1 MFRNLSLKIHICW
14 PWLWTLE
21 RTCPFPCL
29 FSFTYFSSSFCDCV
43 EFFLHCNSACPL
55 PFIPIQS
62 IIQHHM
68 GSIQLKS
75 TRIEREPILLLYCS
89 LRLIILFLCHFF
101 LQWTHSFMWRW
112 QFHLCWFSL
121 RSSSLLNSGEMFQH
135 SSACTILSYIPWDSL
150 LPCVCVCEW
159 QNSQCVIMGSH
170 NRFPQTFS
178 EGFCCS
184 VSVPCRT
191 VKKMSSM
198 DIQTLQI
205 LTVWTSC
212 SVLLCWFN

>member
-14 PWLWTLE
+14 PRLWTLE
-21 RTCPFPCL
+21 GTCPFPCL
-29 FSFTYFSSSFCDCV
+29 FF
-43 EFFLHCNSACPL
+43 FFLYLLLKLILWLCWNFCPL

-121 RSSSLLNSGEMFQH
+121 RSSSLLNSGETFQH
-135 SSACTILSYIPWDSL
+135 SSACTVLSYIPWDSL
-150 LPCVCVCEW
+150 LPCVCEW

-170 NRFPQTFS
+170 NRFSQTFS

-198 DIQTLQI
+198 DILTLQT
-205 LTVWTSC
+205 LTVWTPY